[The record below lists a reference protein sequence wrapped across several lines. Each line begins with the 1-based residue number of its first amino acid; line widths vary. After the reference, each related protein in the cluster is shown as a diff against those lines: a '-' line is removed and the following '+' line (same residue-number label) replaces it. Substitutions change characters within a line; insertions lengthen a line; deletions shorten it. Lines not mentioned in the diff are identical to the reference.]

1 MYKVLLALIATLSLL
16 QGIQITWMTRSFM
29 AQGHYD
35 FLIFYTGAEIVNA
48 GKGQDLYDLNLQQA
62 HQEKFKLPRKAWSVL
77 PFNHAP
83 YELLPLLPLAKLSFQ
98 RAHLVWSIISV
109 IFLILACLIL
119 LALTERTHR
128 MLFGGLMLSF
138 YPAWIT
144 IKMGQD
150 SAMSLLILVGVFA
163 SLKYERDV
171 AAGGILAL
179 GLYKPQLVLPLAGI
193 LLMSRNWPTLIGF
206 AATAACLAAISLA
219 MVGWQGILGLFSII
233 SVMDRPTTIVYP
245 AHMANLRGLFFPLL
259 SLFRLPE
266 LTNIFTAIV
275 SLIVYCYSVILW
287 KNNVSRDRPL
297 FDLHFSL
304 AIVATVLISFHLYPH
319 DVIVLLIPI
328 VLTFNYVLAHEP
340 RLIMAR
346 NVFLFVLLLLYLPF
360 VPILLEHTGSFGSL
374 VVPIL
379 LLYGVLIFEIGSF
392 GSSNPNHFDVTRDD
406 KRHPA
411 ALSGNEVPLTIV
423 RCQ

>member
-16 QGIQITWMTRSFM
+16 QGIQITWLTRSFM

-83 YELLPLLPLAKLSFQ
+83 YELLPFLPLAKLSFQ
-98 RAHLVWSIISV
+98 SAHLVWSIISV
-109 IFLILACLIL
+109 IFLILACLTL

-163 SLKYERDV
+163 SLKYGRDV
-171 AAGGILAL
+171 AAGSILAL

-193 LLMSRNWPTLIGF
+193 LLVSRNWRTFIGF

-245 AHMANLRGLFFPLL
+245 AHMANLRGLFFPL
-259 SLFRLPE
+259 SLFRFPE
-266 LTNIFTAIV
+266 LTNIFTAIT
-275 SLIVYCYSVILW
+275 SLIVYGYSVIVW
-287 KNNVSRDRPL
+287 KNKASRDSPL

-304 AIVATVLISFHLYPH
+304 AISATVLISYHLYPH

-340 RLIMAR
+340 RLTRPR
-346 NVFLFVLLLLYLPF
+346 NVFLFVLILLYLPF

-379 LLYGVLIFEIGSF
+379 LLYGVLIFEIGSCR
-392 GSSNPNHFDVTRDD
+392 SSYPEPF
-406 KRHPA
+406 
-411 ALSGNEVPLTIV
+411 
-423 RCQ
+423 

>member
-1 MYKVLLALIATLSLL
+1 MANTEALQSYKLLLGAMAIVSLL
-16 QGIQITWMTRSFM
+16 LGLQITWMTKSFM

-48 GKGQDLYDLNLQQA
+48 GKGHELYDLNVQQT

-83 YELLPLLPLAKLSFQ
+83 YELLPFLPLAKLSFQ
-98 RAHLVWSIISV
+98 TAHLVWSIISV
-109 IFLILACLIL
+109 IFFILACITL

-128 MLFGGLMLSF
+128 MLLGALMLSF
-138 YPAWIT
+138 YPTWIT

-163 SLKYERDV
+163 SLKYRRDV

-193 LLMSRNWPTLIGF
+193 LLMRRNWPTVIGF

-219 MVGWQGILGLFSII
+219 MVSWEGILRLFSIV
-233 SVMDRPTTIVYP
+233 SEMDRPTTIVYP

-259 SLFRLPE
+259 SLFRSPE
-266 LTNIFTAIV
+266 LTNIFTAIT
-275 SLIVYCYSVILW
+275 SLIVYGYSVLVW
-287 KNNVSRDRPL
+287 KDKASRDGPL

-304 AIVATVLISFHLYPH
+304 AIMATLLISFHLYPH

-328 VLTFNYVLAHEP
+328 VLTFNYVLAYQP
-340 RLIMAR
+340 RLTMTY
-346 NVFLFVLLLLYLPF
+346 NVFLFVLTLLYLPF
-360 VPILLEHTGSFGSL
+360 VPILLEHTGIFGSL
-374 VVPIL
+374 VAPIL
-379 LLYGVLIFEIGSF
+379 ILYGVLIFEIGF
-392 GSSNPNHFDVTRDD
+392 VDHRT
-406 KRHPA
+406 PA
-411 ALSGNEVPLTIV
+411 ILT
-423 RCQ
+423 